1 MLVCLGSPP
10 RGAAFVRDVL
20 WPAPHRVLNS
30 RIGGSGPA
38 ACVVSPGAVQQPAFA
53 TALLPVWASWLC
65 WASELVCPFFVHLL
79 LLATGV
85 LLRLLFRPLRGSH
98 TPLGQF
104 CFFAVHGTPDA
115 FLLPL
120 GHLGAPRRVTYPAQ
134 VRRRRPLISPA
145 SRQRLGICG
154 RLLTLLLL
162 PQCIWAAPTGWS
174 EAVEILIAAA
184 LLYPDPMTAIAAAP
198 AGSASGDRLQEHI
211 ELCESVAASECR
223 HILTTPL
230 YNAEHIP
237 APRFEAGGR
246 LPEERPE
253 VTAVFRVFAPHYHHE
268 DVTINM
274 RMPCPYS
281 SVLSVV
287 QSSLQALNSEFGQFA
302 TPALPQLAPDY
313 GAFVL
318 VPSWVSTS
326 GMQVVLFDFS
336 ALGGH
341 NLCRVYLG

>member
-1 MLVCLGSPP
+1 M
-10 RGAAFVRDVL
+10 R
-20 WPAPHRVLNS
+20 
-30 RIGGSGPA
+30 
-38 ACVVSPGAVQQPAFA
+38 
-53 TALLPVWASWLC
+53 
-65 WASELVCPFFVHLL
+65 
-79 LLATGV
+79 
-85 LLRLLFRPLRGSH
+85 
-98 TPLGQF
+98 
-104 CFFAVHGTPDA
+104 
-115 FLLPL
+115 
-120 GHLGAPRRVTYPAQ
+120 
-134 VRRRRPLISPA
+134 
-145 SRQRLGICG
+145 
-154 RLLTLLLL
+154 
-162 PQCIWAAPTGWS
+162 
-174 EAVEILIAAA
+174 AVEILIAAA

-230 YNAEHIP
+230 YNAEHIT

-274 RMPCPYS
+274 RNAVPVLLRPFGRAKLPPS
-281 SVLSVV
+281 PKLRVRSVR
-287 QSSLQALNSEFGQFA
+287 N
-302 TPALPQLAPDY
+302 ALPCRSLLQTN

>member
-145 SRQRLGICG
+145 SRQRL
-154 RLLTLLLL
+154 RHL
-162 PQCIWAAPTGWS
+162 WASAYIT
-174 EAVEILIAAA
+174 AAA
-184 LLYPDPMTAIAAAP
+184 SMHLGCSD
-198 AGSASGDRLQEHI
+198 
-211 ELCESVAASECR
+211 
-223 HILTTPL
+223 
-230 YNAEHIP
+230 
-237 APRFEAGGR
+237 
-246 LPEERPE
+246 
-253 VTAVFRVFAPHYHHE
+253 
-268 DVTINM
+268 
-274 RMPCPYS
+274 
-281 SVLSVV
+281 
-287 QSSLQALNSEFGQFA
+287 
-302 TPALPQLAPDY
+302 
-313 GAFVL
+313 
-318 VPSWVSTS
+318 WVE
-326 GMQVVLFDFS
+326 
-336 ALGGH
+336 
-341 NLCRVYLG
+341 